1 MDKINL
7 GKHIS
12 HQFNEE
18 METVQ
23 NKVLAMGGLV
33 EQQVSDGLKALM
45 NLDSQLGNKVA
56 TSDYKVNALEV
67 EIDEE
72 CTQIIALRQPAAS
85 DLRVIVTIIKT
96 ITDLE
101 RIGDQAEK
109 LGRFAIELS
118 EGSGGDNL
126 LSGIDNLGQR
136 VRSML
141 QGTLDAFARMDV
153 DAALTVATEDKKIN
167 REYDAVMRQLI
178 THMMEDPRQIKHA
191 LHALWCA
198 RSLERIANH
207 SCNICE
213 YVVYAV
219 SGRVIR
225 HTSIE
230 QVIEELNKS
239 SGANR

>member
-1 MDKINL
+1 MNL

-18 METVQ
+18 MEDVR

-33 EQQVSDGLKALM
+33 EQQVADGLKAL
-45 NLDSQLGNKVA
+45 LESDAELGRTVS

-109 LGRFAIELS
+109 LGRFSIELAES
-118 EGSGGDNL
+118 GGGDNL
-126 LSGIDNLGQR
+126 LLGIDNLGQH
-136 VRSML
+136 VRTML

-153 DAALTVATEDKKIN
+153 DAALTVATEDRKIN
-167 REYDAVMRQLI
+167 REYDSVMRQLI

-230 QVIEELNKS
+230 QVIDELNEVSKPDS
-239 SGANR
+239 NQ

>member
-1 MDKINL
+1 MDQINL

-18 METVQ
+18 MEDVR

-33 EQQVSDGLKALM
+33 EEQTAQGLKALLE
-45 NLDSQLGNKVA
+45 LDRELGQIVA
-56 TSDYKVNALEV
+56 TSDYKINALEV

-109 LGRFAIELS
+109 LGRFAVELADA
-118 EGSGGDNL
+118 SGDKKMMN
-126 LSGIDNLGQR
+126 GIANLGQH

-153 DAALTVATEDKKIN
+153 ESALTVATEDKRIN
-167 REYDAVMRQLI
+167 REYDSVMRQLI
-178 THMMEDPRQIKHA
+178 THMMEDPRQITNS

-213 YVVYAV
+213 YIVYAV

-230 QVIEELNKS
+230 QVIDEMDSDK
-239 SGANR
+239 

>member
-1 MDKINL
+1 MQMNI

-12 HQFNEE
+12 HQFNDE
-18 METVQ
+18 MDDVR

-33 EQQVSDGLKALM
+33 EQQVGDGLTALLT
-45 NLDSQLGNKVA
+45 LDSELGQQVA
-56 TSDYKVNALEV
+56 TSDYKINAMEV

-109 LGRFAIELS
+109 LGRFAVELA
-118 EGSGGDNL
+118 EIGGGDTL
-126 LSGIDNLGQR
+126 LQGTANLGQH
-136 VRSML
+136 VRTML

-153 DAALTVATEDKKIN
+153 DAALTVATEDAKIN
-167 REYDAVMRQLI
+167 REYDGVMRQLI

-191 LHALWCA
+191 LNALWCA

-230 QVIEELNKS
+230 QVIDELK
-239 SGANR
+239 